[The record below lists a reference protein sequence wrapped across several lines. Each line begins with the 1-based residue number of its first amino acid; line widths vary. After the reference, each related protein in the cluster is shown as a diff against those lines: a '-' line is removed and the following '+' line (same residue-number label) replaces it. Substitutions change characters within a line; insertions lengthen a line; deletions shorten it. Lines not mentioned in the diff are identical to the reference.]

1 MSSGSLESSKTMSG
15 IGSILLI
22 FPIISIVGIIL
33 VLLGMK
39 GMSDYYKEPSIYQ
52 NALWGVIFGII
63 ALIAIAVAVPLFFVF
78 GGFSVLTLG
87 LSLLG
92 LFGLAVVVF
101 VFYLIAAMYFRR
113 AFNALAQKSGEHLFE
128 TAGLLLFIGAVLT
141 IVFFIGLLL
150 ILIGWILATVAF
162 FSIKV
167 PSQPYAYAPPP
178 PPTAPVSTTAPPIQ
192 ATQATRYCPNCGAPV
207 APNTAFCPHCGKQLP
222 PV

>member
-1 MSSGSLESSKTMSG
+1 MMPSIEVTRMSSSNLESSKTLSG

-33 VLLGMK
+33 VLIGMK
-39 GMSDYYKEPSIYQ
+39 GLSEYYKEPSIYQ

-78 GGFSVLTLG
+78 GAFSVFTLG

-113 AFNALAQKSGEHLFE
+113 AFNALAQN
-128 TAGLLLFIGAVLT
+128 
-141 IVFFIGLLL
+141 
-150 ILIGWILATVAF
+150 
-162 FSIKV
+162 
-167 PSQPYAYAPPP
+167 Q
-178 PPTAPVSTTAPPIQ
+178 VSTCLKLQ
-192 ATQATRYCPNCGAPV
+192 GCYYLSER
-207 APNTAFCPHCGKQLP
+207 F
-222 PV
+222 